1 MAMQSNIPS
10 GVLQFARDIAA
21 QHSLALDTSGASIQ
35 NHAYTMLSRLEKSGG
50 ISSQPE
56 VAGALA
62 QLLTIMESGA
72 VLAEKVSA
80 LRKLIIS
87 PLHFDDDAS
96 VLARAVD
103 ASSVTGLAKYSG
115 QLTYRYVLKNIGYN
129 SLVALVATLSDK
141 YTVQGI
147 LMSNAQNGGWSHF
160 GNDYQFD
167 AVEYHSVLRQ
177 TMDRMMVNSPT
188 TPTLDK
194 VCSLFLKG
202 PYTKGFD
209 SFSTPTPSTVTVQG
223 TTTMAQAQTIS
234 VNPAVKPLIDG
245 MLSQAGVPLT
255 IDSIV
260 AQIAE
265 KDNLKLVLAAK
276 EKEHDDAVLT
286 LRQKLANVQSMPS
299 SMALPSTNAT
309 IPAGKVNMV
318 QADTLFPMLKGLNL
332 MVPHFIWDHAHP
344 DVPAMNDSYLFRK
357 ESLVKV
363 LRCLTKRENIW
374 LQGHTGSGKTTLIEQ
389 VASRLG
395 WPVARV
401 AFDSNVDR
409 SEMVGRMQL
418 DGDGKGGTI
427 SKWLS
432 GILEKAWSN
441 GYILLADELDAG
453 HPNALYTLQPM
464 LEGKPLTLLE
474 DGGRVIP
481 QAPFS
486 CIAATGN
493 TTGNGDPSGLYPACR
508 ILSAATLDRFQT
520 FVHVPYMTPDEEA
533 NLIKAQVPS
542 IGKQLLTKMVKFG
555 VEMREAFVT
564 GQTPISYS
572 PRRSVAFAREINDLF
587 DMGYTDEAI
596 VVTTAFKSK
605 LYDAASEEYR
615 QRITEL
621 ANAAFGNID
630 PTKTIA

>member
-1 MAMQSNIPS
+1 MNSTINSSAH
-10 GVLQFARDIAA
+10 QFAQGIDASTGV
-21 QHSLALDTSGASIQ
+21 SLTLSGISIQ
-35 NHAYTMLSRLEKSGG
+35 HHAYKVLNRMENSG
-50 ISSQPE
+50 IDSMPE
-56 VAGALA
+56 IAGALA
-62 QLLTIMESGA
+62 QLLTIMESDA
-72 VLAEKVSA
+72 PLSEKVTA

-87 PLHFDDDAS
+87 PLMFDDDAS
-96 VLARAVD
+96 ALARAIDV
-103 ASSVTGLAKYSG
+103 AGIPGLAKYSG
-115 QLTYRYVLKNIGYN
+115 NLTYRYILKNIGYN
-129 SLVALVATLSDK
+129 SLVALCATLSDK

-147 LMSNAQNGGWSHF
+147 LMSNAQNGGWTHF

-167 AVEYHSVLRQ
+167 PVEYQGSL
-177 TMDRMMVNSPT
+177 TGSLDRAIKARTQPTSLKDVCAMFGKGPYPSGFDTKSTPAAPAT
-188 TPTLDK
+188 TPT
-194 VCSLFLKG
+194 
-202 PYTKGFD
+202 T
-209 SFSTPTPSTVTVQG
+209 TQG
-223 TTTMAQAQTIS
+223 TQAMATTPTIS
-234 VNPAVKPLIDG
+234 VNAAVKPLIDG
-245 MLSQAGVPLT
+245 MLAQAGVNLT

-265 KDNLKLVLAAK
+265 KDNLKLVIAAK
-276 EKEHDDAVLT
+276 QREHDDEVLT
-286 LRQKLANVQSMPS
+286 LRQRLANQSSMPAN
-299 SMALPSTNAT
+299 MALPSTSAT

-318 QADTLFPMLKGLNL
+318 QAETLFPMLKGLNL
-332 MVPHFIWDHAHP
+332 LVPHFIWDHAHP
-344 DVPAMNDSYLFRK
+344 DVPAENASYIFRK

-401 AFDSNVDR
+401 AFDSSVDR

-427 SKWLS
+427 SQWLS
-432 GILEKAWSN
+432 GILEKAWSS
-441 GYILLADELDAG
+441 GYILLCDELDAG

-520 FVHVPYMTPDEEA
+520 FVQVPYMTPDEETK
-533 NLIKAQVPS
+533 LINTQVP
-542 IGKQLLTKMVKFG
+542 GLAKTLVNKMVKFG

-572 PRRSVAFAREINDLF
+572 PRRSVAFAREINDMF
-587 DMGYTDEAI
+587 DMGYKDENLA
-596 VVTTAFKSK
+596 VTTAFKSK
-605 LYDAASEEYR
+605 LYDAASDEYR

-621 ANAAFGNID
+621 ANAAFGSID
-630 PTKTIA
+630 PTKTMA